1 MRFDPNA
8 DDLSLDVCVTESV
21 YKVVLQRSS
30 PHESVKLFFI
40 LGGTRMDVTAF
51 EAVAVQ
57 TRDETDAVLVQ
68 TRDEMLALDGGVW
81 PSWL

>member
-1 MRFDPNA
+1 
-8 DDLSLDVCVTESV
+8 
-21 YKVVLQRSS
+21 
-30 PHESVKLFFI
+30 
-40 LGGTRMDVTAF
+40 MDVTAF